1 VILRVSDTGIGIPS
15 RDLDRIF
22 ERFYRVDRAR
32 SRETGG
38 TGLGLAIVKHVVENH
53 GGEIEVESELG
64 RGTTFRI
71 SFPAASRPDD
81 APSR

>member
-1 VILRVSDTGIGIPS
+1 VVLQVSDTGIGIPS

-38 TGLGLAIVKHVVENH
+38 TGLGLAIVRHIVENH
-53 GGEIEVESELG
+53 GGEIAVDSELG
-64 RGTTFRI
+64 RGTTFRVR
-71 SFPAASRPDD
+71 FPAAPDG
-81 APSR
+81 PNGS